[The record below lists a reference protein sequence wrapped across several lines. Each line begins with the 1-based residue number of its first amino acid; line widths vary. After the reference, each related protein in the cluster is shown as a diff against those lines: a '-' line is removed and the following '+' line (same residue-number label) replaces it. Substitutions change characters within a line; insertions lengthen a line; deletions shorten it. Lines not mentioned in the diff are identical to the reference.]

1 MTFNEYLT
9 RDYIALTEAADKI
22 TGHSD
27 LALDLLHYVIED
39 MSNKTNL
46 QDIVDSGGARFYLVR
61 MMMTQWRSQTGPF
74 YKQFIKDH
82 ESLDFHDKS
91 EPEVDVLD
99 IKKVNGLLEELN
111 WYDRN
116 LFKLFAEGG
125 HTYSSLSRETKIPRT
140 SISLTI
146 NRVRKYLKKNI

>member
-9 RDYIALTEAADKI
+9 RDYTALTEAADKI

-91 EPEVDVLD
+91 EPEVDRLD
-99 IKKVNGLLEELN
+99 LKKVNGLLEELN